1 MIIVSSCSDYA
12 MVSVLSVVKRMLSLF
27 QIIAPILCIVSLLI
41 TFFNL
46 VRDPDNKK
54 TLVKIKNTLHALFA
68 VFFVPVAVNVVFG
81 MLDDSTP
88 ISSCWEMANHT
99 YHAPVYIPVD
109 DRDKYQFLS
118 DPSSYETG
126 KHKEDG
132 NTTTSSSNTTSHSP
146 VTELIYYSQLSHKD
160 VPFCSSGKTVA
171 ESGCGATCF
180 AMIASSYSNSAYDP
194 QVVANW
200 FCKNKFSLSDGGLN
214 EDAVSAPDTLA
225 HFGLKGQVLFDKTN
239 QSGMNYGTSYNSAE
253 GSAILGAVRA
263 GKAVMLGVPGHWIV
277 AGVHEDCSSDQIYLY
292 NPSRITSNGC
302 YTPQELFSYTYNYSD
317 RCSNK
322 RWCGWD
328 VAIALSN

>member
-1 MIIVSSCSDYA
+1 MNIVSSCSDYA
-12 MVSVLSVVKRMLSLF
+12 MVSVLSVVKRILSLF

-81 MLDDSTP
+81 MLDNSTP
-88 ISSCWEMANHT
+88 ISSCWELANHT
-99 YHAPVYIPVD
+99 YSAPVYIPVD
-109 DRDKYQFLS
+109 DRDKSTILT
-118 DPSSYETG
+118 DPSSYENGSSKEKTG
-126 KHKEDG
+126 G
-132 NTTTSSSNTTSHSP
+132 STNHSA
-146 VTELIYYSQLSHKD
+146 VTELIYYSQLSHSD
-160 VPFCSSGKTVA
+160 VPFCSGGKTVA

-180 AMIASSYSNSAYDP
+180 AMIASSYVNSAYDP
-194 QVVANW
+194 EVVAKW
-200 FCKNKFSLSDGGLN
+200 FCKNKYSLSNGGLN
-214 EDAVSAPDTLA
+214 EDAVSASDTLA

-239 QSGMNYGTSYNSAE
+239 QSSMNYGTSYNSAE

-277 AGVHEDCSSDQIYLY
+277 AGVHEDCSNDKVYLY
-292 NPSRITSNGC
+292 NPSRVTSNGC
-302 YTPQELFSYTYNYSD
+302 YTPEELFSYTYNYSN
-317 RCSNK
+317 RCSTK
-322 RWCGWD
+322 SWCGWD